1 MSESGTPTSVSG
13 TTVSGTTVSETT
25 VQRERV
31 SVAPT
36 SIEWTRE
43 FVQQWLEAWN
53 SHEADR
59 LLALMTDDIEYRDDS
74 WQKTMRGHADVRE
87 FLDATWR
94 ATPDMTFELLAGPY
108 VIPGE
113 PRAAFHWR
121 GWGTHT
127 GLLDPPGFAATGR
140 RWELDGAD
148 FLRVPRRARLQA
160 ADCVRHDER
169 LPPARADARSG
180 QPRGTRAGVGS
191 AFGLPGSANDPG
203 TTRLG
208 SPGGAAAIAPLPDT
222 LATRTVCARSGG
234 LVPHSQARPPG
245 GGGSNLVAPATPSSA
260 AGSSSIGPLPSPV
273 PLFMI

>member
-1 MSESGTPTSVSG
+1 MSESGTPTAVSG
-13 TTVSGTTVSETT
+13 ST

-43 FVQQWLEAWN
+43 FAQRWLEAWN

-74 WQKTMRGHADVRE
+74 WPKTMRGHADVRE

-121 GWGTHT
+121 GSGTHT
-127 GLLDPPGFAATGR
+127 GPLDPPGFAPTGR

-148 FLRVPRRARLQA
+148 FHEYR
-160 ADCVRHDER
+160 DER
-169 LPPARADARSG
+169 VCKLRIAFDMM
-180 QPRGTRAGVGS
+180 S
-191 AFGLPGSANDPG
+191 ASRQLGLMPE
-203 TTRLG
+203 
-208 SPGGAAAIAPLPDT
+208 
-222 LATRTVCARSGG
+222 
-234 LVPHSQARPPG
+234 
-245 GGGSNLVAPATPSSA
+245 
-260 AGSSSIGPLPSPV
+260 AGSRAERALALAQRSASRVQQTIRERRG
-273 PLFMI
+273 